1 MKEVND
7 NDQLSIR
14 ADIEYIIWQMK
25 WSNKQKQKPFIDMSL
40 KAQELEL
47 NGIERA
53 SSGRSTVSLL
63 FILFFGS
70 WLKQ

>member
-1 MKEVND
+1 
-7 NDQLSIR
+7 
-14 ADIEYIIWQMK
+14 MK

-53 SSGRSTVSLL
+53 SSGCSTVSLL

-70 WLKQ
+70 

>member
-25 WSNKQKQKPFIDMSL
+25 WSNKQK
-40 KAQELEL
+40 
-47 NGIERA
+47 
-53 SSGRSTVSLL
+53 
-63 FILFFGS
+63 
-70 WLKQ
+70 

>member
-1 MKEVND
+1 
-7 NDQLSIR
+7 
-14 ADIEYIIWQMK
+14 MK

-70 WLKQ
+70 